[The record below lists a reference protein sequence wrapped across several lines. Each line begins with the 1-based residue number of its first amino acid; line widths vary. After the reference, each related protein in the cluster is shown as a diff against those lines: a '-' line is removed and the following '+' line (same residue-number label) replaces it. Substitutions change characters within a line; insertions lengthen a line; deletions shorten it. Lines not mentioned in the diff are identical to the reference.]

1 MNAFY
6 IHEINKS
13 TIFFLFNKSYLA
25 DGQGFKLRKSLNH
38 FLSVLS
44 RFKRQELRKYA
55 IAYS

>member
-25 DGQGFKLRKSLNH
+25 DGQGFKLRKS
-38 FLSVLS
+38 FEPFFE
-44 RFKRQELRKYA
+44 RFKPF
-55 IAYS
+55 